1 MKIRM
6 LLILSAIFPLFS
18 FIFPLWFIKLI
29 APQYPEGVNLYIYI
43 NKIGGQ
49 IDLVNG
55 LNHYI
60 GMKKIDPNSIPE
72 LKFMPYIVIFISLMG
87 ILSATIRNRFFIFIY
102 FLIFTILAILGL
114 WDFYRWE
121 YDYGHH
127 LSPDA
132 PIKIEPFQPPL
143 FGIKQLLNFTVYSFP
158 HIGGWLIILS
168 WLILACVNLCYLKLE
183 KLDVLKD
190 VKVPQT

>member
-1 MKIRM
+1 MRI
-6 LLILSAIFPLFS
+6 LLLLSAILPLFS

-60 GMKKIDPNSIPE
+60 GMKKIDPNAIVE
-72 LKFMPYIVIFISLMG
+72 LKFMPYIVIFLSFLG
-87 ILSATIRNRFFIFIY
+87 ILSTIIKNRILILFY
-102 FLIFTILAILGL
+102 FLVFSFFAILGL
-114 WDFYRWE
+114 WDFYKWE
-121 YDYGHH
+121 YDYGHN

-143 FGIKQLLNFTVYSFP
+143 FGIKKLLNFTVYSFP
-158 HIGGWLIILS
+158 HIGGWLIILA
-168 WLILACVNLCYLKLE
+168 WIILFCVNVCYVKLE
-183 KLDVLKD
+183 KAYKVVLKD
-190 VKVPQT
+190 VKVS